1 MKKVVSV
8 LTAILILTQVQVF
21 AQNDEGH
28 NPLGQTLN
36 AITTAVPF
44 LSIAPDSRAGA
55 MGDIGCATSA
65 DGNSQSYNPAKYAFS
80 ENAFGFTVS
89 YSPWLRHLVNDIN
102 LAYLAGYWRITDMD
116 AIGASLRYFS
126 LGSIDFMDEYGQF
139 ISSQNPNE
147 FAIDF
152 T

>member
-1 MKKVVSV
+1 MKKAVSV
-8 LTAILILTQVQVF
+8 LSVILLLATIQVN
-21 AQNDEGH
+21 AQNSKGGN

-65 DGNSQSYNPAKYAFS
+65 DANSQSYNPAKYVFN
-80 ENAFGFTVS
+80 ENKFGFSIS
-89 YSPWLRHLVNDIN
+89 YSPWLRNLVSDVN

-126 LGSIDFMDEYGQF
+126 LGDLAFMDEWGEF
-139 ISSQNPNE
+139 IMNQK
-147 FAIDF
+147 
-152 T
+152 